1 MTTPQASEGPRSGPP
16 PRRWS
21 VEVDGIRWIPRM
33 SDKARMLTGG
43 IIGNYLMGQ
52 SPVDKALL
60 ARLGMN
66 TEEWVALVTK
76 NGPDDMAVLQAL
88 RARGFDEDRVRRWS
102 ADFETTYKSLIP
114 IWDLDE
120 GYRAPTA
127 MQKPLL
133 AFLKAFEAPLMSMY
147 RKISPAP

>member
-1 MTTPQASEGPRSGPP
+1 MA
-16 PRRWS
+16 
-21 VEVDGIRWIPRM
+21 
-33 SDKARMLTGG
+33 DKARMLTAGV
-43 IIGNYLMGQ
+43 IGPYLMGH

-66 TEEWVALVTK
+66 TEEWVDLVTK

-102 ADFETTYKSLIP
+102 GDFETTYKSLIP
-114 IWDLDE
+114 LWDLDE
-120 GYRAPTA
+120 GYRAPSA
-127 MQKPLL
+127 MEKPFL
-133 AFLKAFEAPLMSMY
+133 AFAKVVEGPLMSMF